1 MNNKRAGGFEA
12 ILLDLDGTLL
22 DLNVEDFIS
31 AYIDLLAMRFAGK
44 VDRDLFADHL
54 FQSTGIMVQNTDP
67 GKKNIEVFYDDFCRR
82 IGMSMEEIE
91 PIVSDF
97 YKHDFPTLNSFGR
110 EHPYARSVIDA
121 ARNMGLPLV
130 LATNP
135 IFPQAAV
142 AERLNWGG
150 LSTSLFMF
158 VTSMENM
165 HFCKPN
171 PDYYREIAARIGC
184 RPEKCLMAGNDTL
197 EDLSA
202 SEAGMKTFL
211 VEDHLLHR
219 GGGEPVCDYRGRLK
233 DLVTLIK
240 S

>member
-1 MNNKRAGGFEA
+1 MNNRRAGRFEA

-22 DLNVEDFIS
+22 DLDVEEFIS
-31 AYIDLLAMRFAGK
+31 AYIDLLARRFESII
-44 VDRDLFADHL
+44 DRDLFASHL
-54 FQSTGIMVQNTDP
+54 FQSTSLMVQNEDP
-67 GKKNIEVFYDDFCRR
+67 GEKNIKVFYDDFCRR
-82 IGMSMEEIE
+82 IGMSLEEIE
-91 PIVSDF
+91 PIVKGF
-97 YKHDFPTLNSFGR
+97 YRHDFPTLNNFGR
-110 EHPYARSVIDA
+110 EHPYARNLIDA
-121 ARNMGLPLV
+121 ARTKGLPLV

-135 IFPQAAV
+135 IFPQTAI
-142 AERLNWGG
+142 EQRLGWGG
-150 LSTSLFMF
+150 LSAGLFELI
-158 VTSMENM
+158 TSMENM

-171 PDYYREIAARIGC
+171 PDYYREIAAKIGC